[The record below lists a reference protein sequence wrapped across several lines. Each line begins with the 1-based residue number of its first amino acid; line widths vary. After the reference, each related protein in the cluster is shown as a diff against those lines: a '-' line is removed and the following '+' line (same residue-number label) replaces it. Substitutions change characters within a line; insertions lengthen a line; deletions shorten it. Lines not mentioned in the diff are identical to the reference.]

1 MTTPDPNAR
10 APATAVRPV
19 VSAEIP
25 VGRTA
30 CRADACGDRFGV
42 FSRKTA

>member
-10 APATAVRPV
+10 AAATVRPV

>member
-10 APATAVRPV
+10 AAATVRPV
-19 VSAEIP
+19 VSAEIS

-30 CRADACGDRFGV
+30 CRADACGNRFGV
-42 FSRKTA
+42 FAFSAA